1 MTKRKLSSF
10 VLCAMLFALCQSAE
24 AQQPKKIPR
33 IGVLRPGLAAAP
45 NYEAFRRGLRELG
58 YVEGQ
63 NVVLEFRDVEAKAER
78 LPDLAAELV
87 RLKVDVIVTSSTPAI
102 QAAK

>member
-1 MTKRKLSSF
+1 MR
-10 VLCAMLFALCQSAE
+10 CAMKKATALPIMVAAMLLCVAAE

-63 NVVLEFRDVEAKAER
+63 NVVLEFRDVEGKAER

-87 RLKVDVIVTSSTPAI
+87 RLKVDVIVTSST
-102 QAAK
+102 